1 MYENKSLQLA
11 VLISIFLHFTIFL
24 SAPYMGVLHEKQP
37 LNPIKV
43 AYFKIEEHPEKLI
56 GQKSEKL
63 AGQKP
68 ESPYHQ
74 VLPPM
79 SPEALPE
86 VRKEDII
93 NPPLEPQPAEKQAQ
107 VKKEEPTVE
116 TIGSGS
122 GSRAVIGGKGKKF
135 ETVVNDEKDSG
146 KKATYIGYYRLVREK
161 IRYYADRNYIKAGSA
176 SQGEVFLSF
185 VVTSSGELLH
195 IMIIDRRSADDS
207 LLRNIAIDSVKDAS
221 PFPAFPQGMNQY
233 QITFNV
239 VISFELNN

>member
-56 GQKSEKL
+56 DQKPEKL
-63 AGQKP
+63 AGQKQK
-68 ESPYHQ
+68 SPYYQ

-79 SPEALPE
+79 PPEALPE

-93 NPPLEPQPAEKQAQ
+93 NPPQ

-116 TIGSGS
+116 TIDSGS

-161 IRYYADRNYIKAGSA
+161 IRYYADKNYIKEGSV
-176 SQGEVFLSF
+176 SEGEVFLSF
-185 VVTSSGELLH
+185 VVTSKGELLH

-239 VISFELNN
+239 VISFELNR

>member
-56 GQKSEKL
+56 DEKPEKL
-63 AGQKP
+63 VVQKQ

-74 VLPPM
+74 ALPPM
-79 SPEALPE
+79 LPEALPE

-93 NPPLEPQPAEKQAQ
+93 NPPH

-116 TIGSGS
+116 TVGSGS
-122 GSRAVIGGKGKKF
+122 DSRAVIGGKGKKF

-161 IRYYADRNYIKAGSA
+161 IRYYADKNYIKEGSV
-176 SQGEVFLSF
+176 SEGEVFLSF
-185 VVTSSGELLH
+185 VVTSKGELLH

-239 VISFELNN
+239 VISFELNR

>member
-56 GQKSEKL
+56 D
-63 AGQKP
+63 QKP
-68 ESPYHQ
+68 EKLVGQKQKSPYYQ

-86 VRKEDII
+86 VRKEDIV
-93 NPPLEPQPAEKQAQ
+93 NPPQ

-161 IRYYADRNYIKAGSA
+161 IRYYADKNYIKEGSV
-176 SQGEVFLSF
+176 SEGEVFLSF
-185 VVTSSGELLH
+185 VVTSKGELLH

-239 VISFELNN
+239 VISFELNR